1 MDVLDALRL
10 TISALRR
17 EKARFALVGGL
28 AVSVRSEPR
37 FTRDADLAIATATD
51 QEAEQLVRNLLLSG
65 FRHSA
70 SLEQEVTGRLAT
82 VRLLAPSAGDDGI
95 VVDLLFASSGIEPEV
110 VAAATE
116 ERLAIGLTIPVAAT
130 ADLIAMKILSE
141 RESRF
146 QDGADLIALLREVDE
161 GGMRR
166 VRTLL
171 ALMTERGAARG
182 KDLDATLER
191 YLSLSR
197 DESR

>member
-1 MDVLDALRL
+1 MDVLDALRV
-10 TISALRR
+10 TVRALRR

-51 QEAEQLVRNLLLSG
+51 KEAEQLVRNLLLAG
-65 FRHSA
+65 FRLFA

-82 VRLLAPSAGDDGI
+82 VRLLAPSGNEDGI

-116 ERLAIGLTIPVAAT
+116 VRLAPGLTIPVAGT
-130 ADLIAMKILSE
+130 ADLIAMKLLSE

-146 QDGADLIALLREVDE
+146 QDGADLIALLREIDG

-166 VRTLL
+166 VHTLL
-171 ALMTERGAARG
+171 SLMTERGTARG
-182 KDLDATLER
+182 KDLDATLAR

-197 DESR
+197 EESS